1 MASDPELEH
10 FRETV
15 DCRTVLDRAGWKV
28 DQAESIEG
36 AVKFRRS
43 EGEILIVTH
52 NGRGWFDPLSKG
64 QGLNEERGDVI
75 ALDQRLN
82 GGSLG
87 HVRKRLRLLS
97 GVAPRLIP
105 MSRPSSSQVSVPSP
119 SAEPALRWRAAEPP
133 RPGSA
138 GWRYLSE
145 QRSIPEQMI
154 RAAVQADVLREG
166 IYGTLWGAHHTENGD
181 ITGWEMRGPQFK
193 GFSKGGDKS
202 VFSLGERAADRI
214 VVTEAMIDA
223 LSIAAL
229 ERWHCRQSGS
239 GPVLWISTGGGF
251 GPNTERTLG
260 ALLRQGVNLV
270 AATDRGIGGDRLA
283 ERLERLA
290 QAAGAKFSRLVPPA
304 AADWND
310 ELRARPQPKAPAP
323 APSLSIRRV

>member
-1 MASDPELEH
+1 MANDPELDH

-15 DCRTVLDRAGWKV
+15 DCRTVLGRAGWQV
-28 DQAESIEG
+28 DQAESTEG
-36 AVKFRRS
+36 AVKFRRG

-52 NGRGWFDPLSKG
+52 HGRGWFDPLSKG
-64 QGLNEERGDVI
+64 SGLNEERGDVI

-97 GVAPRLIP
+97 GVAPRLIL
-105 MSRPSSSQVSVPSP
+105 MSRPSSNQVNVPSP

-138 GWRYLSE
+138 GWRYLGE
-145 QRSIPEQMI
+145 ERGIPDEMI
-154 RAAVQADVLREG
+154 QAAVQANVLREG
-166 IYGTLWGAHHTENGD
+166 IYGTVWGAHRTENGD

-193 GFSKGGDKS
+193 GFSKGGDKAL
-202 VFSLGERAADRI
+202 FTLGDRDADRI

-223 LSIAAL
+223 LSIATL
-229 ERWHCRQSGS
+229 ERWHRRESGS

-260 ALLRQGVNLV
+260 ALLRPHVNLV
-270 AATDRGIGGDRLA
+270 AATDRGTGGDRLA

-290 QAAGAKFSRLVPPA
+290 QAAGATFSRLLPSA

-310 ELRARPQPKAPAP
+310 ELRARLQPQAPARQ
-323 APSLSIRRV
+323 PSLSIHPV

>member
-1 MASDPELEH
+1 MASDPELDH

-28 DQAESIEG
+28 DQAESTEG

-105 MSRPSSSQVSVPSP
+105 MSRLGSSQVNVPSP

-145 QRSIPEQMI
+145 ERGIADELIQ
-154 RAAVQADVLREG
+154 AAVQADVLREG
-166 IYGTLWGAHHTENGD
+166 IYGTIWGAHRTEHGD
-181 ITGWEMRGPQFK
+181 TTGWEMRGPKFK
-193 GFSKGGDKS
+193 GFSKGGDKA
-202 VFSLGERAADRI
+202 VFTLGDRDANRI

-223 LSIAAL
+223 LSIAAI
-229 ERWHCRQSGS
+229 ERWHRRESGS

-260 ALLRQGVNLV
+260 TLLRQGVHLV

-290 QAAGAKFSRLVPPA
+290 QAAGARFSRLLPPV

-310 ELRARPQPKAPAP
+310 ELRARRQPKSIVP
-323 APSLSIRRV
+323 PSLALRLTS